1 MINSKEVLYSAGKN
15 DECYTPTYAVQ
26 PILKYIPKDWVV
38 WCPCDTDDSQFV
50 KLIRANGNKV
60 IHSHISNGYD
70 FFYYQPDE
78 CWDCIITNTPFTNK
92 RAYFERAL
100 DLGKPFALLMT
111 LTIFNDKYPM
121 WSFKERNR
129 QPQLLKFDKRIEFE
143 QLGGKESNKITF
155 QSGYVCCD
163 FLPKD
168 FIIEELV
175 K

>member
-26 PILKYIPKDWVV
+26 PILKYIPKNWTV
-38 WCPCDTDDSQFV
+38 WCPCDTEDSNFV
-50 KLIRANGNKV
+50 KMIEANGNKV
-60 IHSHISNGYD
+60 IHSHIESSQN
-70 FFYYQPDE
+70 FFTYQPDE
-78 CWDCIITNTPFTNK
+78 HWDCIITNTPFTNK

-111 LTIFNDKYPM
+111 LTMFNDKYPL

-143 QLGGKESNKITF
+143 QLSNKENNKITF
-155 QSGYVCCD
+155 QSGYICCD